1 MLLTAV
7 QVRSAH
13 RSSDHGLT
21 QKLPIAG
28 TSVLIA
34 CQSTGNI
41 FVAAT
46 GSDGIHQLAP
56 VPFDQQARAL
66 ADLEQFAEALSM
78 IALSNDSQVHNL
90 QAVLNTIIVQLF
102 VCNFTAQQLVL
113 AGPCLTG
120 MSCCTLVDIA
130 NSTVLSLCCRPS
142 MAEQCTGLHR
152 ALPIA
157 FAVLKR
163 PLLLTIWVPQTPDLL
178 STLPYGQHAIKH
190 HKLQAVLDT
199 CP

>member
-34 CQSTGNI
+34 CQSSGNI

-90 QAVLNTIIVQLF
+90 PAVLNTIIVQLLYA
-102 VCNFTAQQLVL
+102 TS
-113 AGPCLTG
+113 P
-120 MSCCTLVDIA
+120 
-130 NSTVLSLCCRPS
+130 LSS
-142 MAEQCTGLHR
+142 
-152 ALPIA
+152 
-157 FAVLKR
+157 
-163 PLLLTIWVPQTPDLL
+163 WVWL
-178 STLPYGQHAIKH
+178 SHA
-190 HKLQAVLDT
+190 
-199 CP
+199 